1 MILTK
6 QQIKEYIPHREPFL
20 FVDSVVDILEK
31 EKIVAEKIFTQDEFF
46 FPGHFPGNP
55 IVPGVILTEAMAQ
68 TGGILFN
75 YSFKDELEKS
85 DFTNAFLMG
94 LDRCKFRKP
103 VVPDE
108 KVIFEVKL
116 IKRRSRILQ
125 FEGIA
130 LVNDKKVAEAQIS
143 ASLV

>member
-31 EKIVAEKIFTQDEFF
+31 EKIVAEKTFTQDEFF

-116 IKRRSRILQ
+116 VKRRSRILQ